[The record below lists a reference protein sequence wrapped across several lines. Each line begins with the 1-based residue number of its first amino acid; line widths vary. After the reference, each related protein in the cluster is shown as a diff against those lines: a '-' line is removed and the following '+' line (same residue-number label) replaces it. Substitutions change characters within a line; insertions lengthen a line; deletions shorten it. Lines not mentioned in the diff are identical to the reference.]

1 MVKVSP
7 LSRKVT
13 RMSTTYVCIASGPSL
28 TAADCDLVRQSGL
41 PTIAVNNSWQL
52 APWCDHLYAGDLAWW
67 DANRDELPV
76 GPKRWSCTRQ
86 AVAKHGLNW
95 HEAYGEYNSG
105 LRAIELAFK
114 LGAERV
120 LLLGYD
126 CTVAAGT
133 HWHGAHT
140 LTKNPDET
148 LCRKWQAQHGR
159 LSRRDRVINC
169 SRETALSAYR
179 LGYLEK
185 ELTHLATVE

>member
-1 MVKVSP
+1 MG
-7 LSRKVT
+7 RT
-13 RMSTTYVCIASGPSL
+13 WVCIASGPSL
-28 TAADCDLVRQSGL
+28 IAADCDLVRQSDL

-67 DANRDELPV
+67 DAHCDELPP

-95 HEAYGEYNSG
+95 HEAYGSYNSG

-133 HWHGAHT
+133 HWHGNHAD
-140 LTKNPDET
+140 TKNPDET

-159 LSRRDRVINC
+159 LPQRAQVVNC
-169 SRETALSAYR
+169 SRSTSLECYK
-179 LGYLEK
+179 LGYLEH
-185 ELTHLATVE
+185 ELKNTVDTSVTEQ